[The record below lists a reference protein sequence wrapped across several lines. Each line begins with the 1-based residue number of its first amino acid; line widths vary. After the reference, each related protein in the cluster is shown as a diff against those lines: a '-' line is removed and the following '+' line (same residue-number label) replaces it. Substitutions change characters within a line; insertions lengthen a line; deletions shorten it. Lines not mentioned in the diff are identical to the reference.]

1 MPEELLNIDGGIPKS
16 LLKQI
21 TASSG
26 DVLSGKKILSSSGK
40 LLTGTLAN
48 RGQYQT
54 AGGIGGGGDGTY
66 YAFNDIPE
74 GVYRKNGATWAPE
87 VRYDKSKTLDYILSA
102 TSVSVGWK
110 ALAYNS
116 GRYQVSFSVS
126 PNKVY
131 LVVAQCG
138 TMDGQMAYTE
148 MVINPSHKKLIFYE
162 KDYTQDHVYM
172 NSSIK
177 VCVFKALASG
187 NCYAAGAAGGDRA
200 VSFVGIWRLVP

>member
-1 MPEELLNIDGGIPKS
+1 MPEELLNIDGGISKS

-54 AGGIGGGGDGTY
+54 AGGIRGGGDGAY

-74 GVYRKNGATWAPE
+74 GVYSKNGATWAPE
-87 VRYDKSKTLDYILSA
+87 VRYDKSKTLDYILNA
-102 TSVSVGWK
+102 TSVSVGVK

-116 GRYQVSFSVS
+116 GRYQVNFSVS

-131 LVVAQCG
+131 LVVAQSG
-138 TMDGQMAYTE
+138 TMDGYMAYTE

-172 NSSIK
+172 NTSIK
-177 VCVFKALASG
+177 VCVFKASASG
-187 NCYAAGAAGGDRA
+187 SCYAAGIASGDRA
-200 VSFVGIWRLVP
+200 VSFVGIWKLVP